1 MKNKMKK
8 SCSYV
13 HRSRHTTTTIYL
25 LVVLIVLSCSMLFV
39 SSSESTQA
47 SVEEKVDDDGGSVS
61 VSTEGESLQ
70 NYIDD
75 ETGEIKSFNPNK
87 QFSVK
92 VVNLSKFRADIY
104 WDDSRYGVNIAIADA
119 DGGTTQLN
127 VSQGHKF
134 FVTRHGVRENLYA
147 GAKSGV
153 DDKDLQ
159 MRFQVQKP
167 NQRIII
173 PKEAAPLTG
182 ERLQKNKCVDRY
194 AMCKKEAKHGS
205 CKAAPGWMIVH
216 CCQSCDAELNASEL
230 LDANVRCSRE
240 QLNMT
245 GPALQPGDLN
255 RLFEDW
261 VTDEQF
267 KQYTPVVIS
276 SPEAKHGGVDGP
288 WIITFDTFLTDYE
301 SDQIW
306 EGGQLAGFDRS
317 TDQGRI
323 NEFGEMERIVSKTR
337 TSSNAWC
344 TDKCERQ
351 PGVQS
356 ATRKIESVTGIPRS
370 NYESFQV
377 LEYQKNQFYRMHHD
391 SSAGKDD
398 SVSGHRILT
407 FFLYLSDVEEGGET
421 RFSKLGLD
429 VKPMKGRALVWP
441 SVLDANPHMWDKR
454 MYHEARDVISG
465 EKRAANHWIHLF
477 DYETPNLWG
486 CTGSFS

>member
-1 MKNKMKK
+1 
-8 SCSYV
+8 
-13 HRSRHTTTTIYL
+13 L
-25 LVVLIVLSCSMLFV
+25 VLIVS
-39 SSSESTQA
+39 A
-47 SVEEKVDDDGGSVS
+47 EEATDHDDSVS
-61 VSTEGESLQ
+61 VSTGEGPLQ

-87 QFSVK
+87 QFSVS
-92 VVNLSKFRADIY
+92 VVNLSEFRVDIY
-104 WDDSRYGVNIAIADA
+104 WDDERYGVNIAIADA
-119 DGGTTQLN
+119 DGGKTKLN

-134 FVTRHGVRENLYA
+134 FVTRHGVRENLYEE
-147 GAKSGV
+147 AKPGV
-153 DDKDLQ
+153 DDTDLQ
-159 MRFQVQKP
+159 MRFEIQKP
-167 NQRIII
+167 NQQLII
-173 PKEAAPLTG
+173 PKTAAPLTG
-182 ERLQKNKCVDRY
+182 DRLKKNKCVDRY
-194 AMCKKEAKHGS
+194 AMCKREAKNGS
-205 CKAAPGWMIVH
+205 CKSSPGWMIVH
-216 CCQSCDAELNASEL
+216 CCQSCDADLNASEL
-230 LDANVRCSRE
+230 LDANVRCTRE

-245 GPALQPGDLN
+245 GQALQPGDLN
-255 RLFEDW
+255 NLFENW
-261 VTDEQF
+261 VTQEEF

-276 SPEAKHGGVDGP
+276 SPEAKYGGVDGP

-306 EGGQLAGFDRS
+306 EGGKLSGFDRS
-317 TDQGRI
+317 TDQG
-323 NEFGEMERIVSKTR
+323 NVNDFGEMERIVSKTR

-344 TDKCERQ
+344 TGICERQ

-391 SSAGKDD
+391 SSVGKDD

-429 VKPMKGRALVWP
+429 VKAMKNRALVWP
-441 SVLDANPHMWDKR
+441 SVLNDNPHHWDKR
-454 MYHEARDVISG
+454 MYHEARDVIRG